1 MMMRG
6 LSGYLAFD
14 LRSFWREPMSLIF
27 TFVLPAVF
35 FLAAA
40 SGSGAGWVSYTRTY
54 SPSFVGLVIIIV
66 ALFTLGPSL
75 VIGRELGFYKRLLAT
90 PLDTSV
96 ILVSAAIRAFIV
108 VVGGI
113 VEVLLLSYFVLGQP
127 PSMNAPQFFLAL
139 VLGASSIF
147 ALGIVLGSVFKSTK
161 TAFSVSVILLQPLIF
176 FSGAVMPLSQLPAN
190 VQTGSLFSPT
200 RHLVDL
206 LRLGWNGELFTRG
219 AILPVVVLFVFMVIC
234 GVAARSLFRWTS
246 R

>member
-6 LSGYLAFD
+6 LSGYLVFD

-27 TFVLPAVF
+27 TFVLPAIF

-40 SGSGAGWVSYTRTY
+40 SGSGVEGGSYSRTY

-75 VIGRELGFYKRLLAT
+75 VLGRELGFYKRLLAT

-96 ILVSAAIRAFIV
+96 ILVSAAIRAFV
-108 VVGGI
+108 VVLGGI
-113 VEVLLLSYFVLGQP
+113 IEVLLLSYFVLGQP
-127 PSMNAPQFFLAL
+127 PTLNVPQFVLAL
-139 VLGASSIF
+139 VLGSASIF
-147 ALGIVLGSVFKSTK
+147 ALGIFLGSIFKSTK

-176 FSGAVMPLSQLPAN
+176 FSGATIPVSQLPAS
-190 VQTGSLFSPT
+190 VETASLFIPT
-200 RHLVDL
+200 RHMVDL
-206 LRLGWNGELFTRG
+206 LRLGWNGDLFSPG
-219 AILPVVVLFVFMVIC
+219 AILPVAVLFGFLLVC
-234 GVAARSLFRWTS
+234 AVAARSLFRWTS